1 MFVVNGGNG
10 VQMRSSIGN
19 LEQKYSKRGKTYRLG
34 KKPSYILYYTYGSI
48 YINYWYNSNSFLHRY
63 GGPALLWYSD
73 CYAKIKWMLWYNRG
87 TKYSGFFIKN

>member
-34 KKPSYILYYTYGSI
+34 KKPSYILKVETKGP
-48 YINYWYNSNSFLHRY
+48 YIN
-63 GGPALLWYSD
+63 
-73 CYAKIKWMLWYNRG
+73 
-87 TKYSGFFIKN
+87 FFIKRDIPPSTN